1 MAIKIGGNDVKNLM
15 VGDKQVERAY
25 LGTQLVWQNFNGVI
39 IAAECKITGTN
50 PGFQLNTIPSESVE
64 IWKTIWVVESGTERE
79 VWNDGLDQPLD
90 LASDGRLTQKINGIK
105 RRFSYLDTGD
115 LVPRGDYTLK
125 IEYK

>member
-25 LGTQLVWQNFNGVI
+25 LGISLVWQNFNGVI
-39 IAAECKITGTN
+39 IAAECVITGTN
-50 PGFQLNTIPSESVE
+50 PGFRLNTIPSESAE
-64 IWKTIWVVESGTERE
+64 NWKTIWIVESGTERE
-79 VWNDGLDQPLD
+79 IWNDGLDQPLNLD
-90 LASDGRLTQKINGIK
+90 SDGKLTQKKYGIK
-105 RRFSYLDTGD
+105 RRFSYLDTGG